1 MGCGYGGLRKRCCML
16 IGVKGVF
23 LDEVGLKIGFSC
35 VGLISRPGVPQ
46 SWVKTLPGAIH
57 TTQGKKGKGHSLG
70 TKGQGRFLGFH
81 GLNSP
86 RASSMAYVEI

>member
-1 MGCGYGGLRKRCCML
+1 MGP
-16 IGVKGVF
+16 
-23 LDEVGLKIGFSC
+23 
-35 VGLISRPGVPQ
+35 PGVPGVTI
-46 SWVKTLPGAIH
+46 SGPNRGIFSKLNWPGPF
-57 TTQGKKGKGHSLG
+57 GSGGHSHTIFSNGRFQCAQRSFGGDVLG